1 MTGMK
6 GMTTG
11 AMIARRKGG
20 PEVLEWAEMPLADPG
35 RGEVLIQHEAAGL
48 NFIDTYYR
56 SGLYPWPDDVL
67 IPGAEAAGVVLAIG
81 KGVTGLAEG
90 DRVAWLGRTGGYARR
105 RVIAA
110 ERLVKLPDGMGAELA
125 ASVLLKGLTVQA
137 LVTTTAPVQ
146 AGQTVLVHA
155 AAGGVGLLLGQWI
168 ASLGARAIG
177 TAGSPEKAQLALAHG
192 YSDVIE
198 YRHED
203 FAARVAELTDGA
215 LCDTVFDA
223 VGRDTWRGS
232 LACLR
237 PHGRFVNFGQASGP
251 IEGFRLQ
258 DLAAGSKYAVR
269 PVVFDYVATSK
280 DLRHRTADLF
290 ARLQD
295 GTLQAGAIATRPLR
309 DAATAHEALESRATR
324 GATVFTLGDMA

>member
-1 MTGMK
+1 MARA
-6 GMTTG
+6 TTK
-11 AMIARRKGG
+11 AMIARRPGG
-20 PEVLEWAEMPLADPG
+20 PEVLEWAELPLADPG
-35 RGEVLIQHEAAGL
+35 PGEVLIRHEAAGL

-56 SGLYPWPDDVL
+56 TGLYPWPDKVL
-67 IPGAEAAGVVLAIG
+67 VPGAEAAGVILATG
-81 KGVTGLAEG
+81 EGVRDFAPGE
-90 DRVAWLGRTGGYARR
+90 RVAWLDRTGGYAQH
-105 RVIAA
+105 RVMAA
-110 ERLVKLPDGMGAELA
+110 DRLVPLPEGVGAELA

-137 LVTTTAPVQ
+137 LVTATAPVR

-168 ASLGARAIG
+168 SALGARAIG
-177 TAGSPEKAQLALAHG
+177 TAGSPEKARLALAHG

-203 FAARVAELTDGA
+203 FTARVRELTGGA

-232 LACLR
+232 IACLR
-237 PHGRFVNFGQASGP
+237 AHGRFVNYGQASGP

-269 PVVFDYVATSK
+269 PVVFDYVATPAA
-280 DLRHRTADLF
+280 LRERAADLF
-290 ARLQD
+290 GRLQD
-295 GTLQAGAIATRPLR
+295 GRLKAGAVARLPLR
-309 DAATAHEALESRATR
+309 EAAAAHRALESRQTT
-324 GATVFTLGDMA
+324 GATVFTLEDGH

>member
-1 MTGMK
+1 
-6 GMTTG
+6 MTTG
-11 AMIARRKGG
+11 AMVARRTGG
-20 PEVLEWAEMPLADPG
+20 PEVLEWAEVPLADPG
-35 RGEVLIQHEAAGL
+35 PGEVLIAHEAAGL

-56 SGLYPWPDDVL
+56 SGLYSWPADVL
-67 IPGAEAAGVVLAIG
+67 IPGAEAAGVVLATG
-81 KGVTGLAEG
+81 AGVRDFAPG
-90 DRVAWLGRTGGYARR
+90 DRVAWLGRTGGYAAR

-110 ERLVKLPDGMGAELA
+110 DRLVKLPPGMSAELA

-137 LVTTTAPVQ
+137 LVTTTAPVHR
-146 AGQTVLVHA
+146 GQTVLVHA

-168 ASLGARAIG
+168 AALGARAIG
-177 TAGSPEKAQLALAHG
+177 TAGSPDKARLALAHG

-203 FAARVAELTDGA
+203 FVARVADLTGGA

-237 PHGRFVNFGQASGP
+237 PHGKFVNFGQASGP
-251 IEGFRLQ
+251 IEGFGLP

-269 PVVFDYVATSK
+269 PVVFDYVATPAE
-280 DLRHRTADLF
+280 LRARAADLF

-295 GTLQAGAIATRPLR
+295 GTLKAGAVARHPLR
-309 DAATAHEALESRATR
+309 DAAAAHLALESRATT
-324 GATVFTLGDMA
+324 GATVFTLEGDP